1 MTKTDKKIFAAF
13 LKKSEVKSG
22 GDYCKRGVCSHS
34 SGTAIKF
41 LWFKKEWNTTC
52 RGLHWVKKKKWDKCM
67 EEKATQDY

>member
-1 MTKTDKKIFAAF
+1 MTKTDEKIFAAF
-13 LKKSEVKSG
+13 SKKREVKSG

-52 RGLHWVKKKKWDKCM
+52 RGLH
-67 EEKATQDY
+67 